1 MLAAPVGSYF
11 SDIASQSRTSPGTSC
26 SYSTI
31 CLAMVALR
39 EGEFVVAVVTH
50 FALVSCQL
58 KSKLTILTIVHGDVV
73 REKKHAEE
81 VIRLLT
87 EIDAYLKENN
97 SMS

>member
-1 MLAAPVGSYF
+1 
-11 SDIASQSRTSPGTSC
+11 
-26 SYSTI
+26 
-31 CLAMVALR
+31 MVALR
-39 EGEFVVAVVTH
+39 EEEFVVAVATH
-50 FALVSCQL
+50 FAVSFQL